1 MSGTTATASAVPRQG
16 TGEKPSVDEL
26 RADVERTREELAETV
41 DALGARLDIKAR
53 TRARLQA
60 TRQQAG
66 ARLET
71 GRARAGDLVVR
82 ARASATN
89 QQGKPTPLA
98 FGVAAGTGAVLA
110 AASVTI
116 WRMSR

>member
-1 MSGTTATASAVPRQG
+1 MSTSTSTSAVPRQG
-16 TGEKPSVDEL
+16 TGERPSVDEL

-41 DALGARLDIKAR
+41 DALGARLDVKAR
-53 TRARLQA
+53 TRARLQ
-60 TRQQAG
+60 TLRQQAG
-66 ARLET
+66 ARLEA
-71 GRARAGDLVVR
+71 GRAQAGDLVVR
-82 ARASATN
+82 ARAGATN

-110 AASVTI
+110 AAGVTI